1 MNSLNRRSAPA
12 GGRPWRR
19 VAMRRVRIVLA
30 GVISAPLVVF
40 GMAAP
45 ASALSATLR
54 SWPTASN
61 LNFAEGQVVAN
72 QVTYNGWAA
81 ADLIVD
87 VAGYYPTGTAYNPF
101 ALPGACRPRRRP
113 GHRGGRGRV
122 ERDRGGPGQSRV
134 HVRLPGQRDQLGT
147 LICGASPSCGRTG
160 AWSGNWVSRSSQVTH
175 SAVARVSRRRPRRAS
190 RFGIGLKQ
198 RRLWTPSPS
207 PSNHSRHTG
216 NTPRNHSSRQ
226 RAIRQPRLRRDL
238 KHPGPV
244 AGLSFV
250 ITQITA
256 GGQATCALLSSG
268 GVNCWGYSD
277 DGELGNGTTTD
288 SSAPV
293 EVTGLG

>member
-160 AWSGNWVSRSSQVTH
+160 AWSGNMV
-175 SAVARVSRRRPRRAS
+175 
-190 RFGIGLKQ
+190 
-198 RRLWTPSPS
+198 
-207 PSNHSRHTG
+207 
-216 NTPRNHSSRQ
+216 
-226 RAIRQPRLRRDL
+226 
-238 KHPGPV
+238 
-244 AGLSFV
+244 
-250 ITQITA
+250 
-256 GGQATCALLSSG
+256 
-268 GVNCWGYSD
+268 
-277 DGELGNGTTTD
+277 GELGQQ
-288 SSAPV
+288 V
-293 EVTGLG
+293 ITGHAQCGSESVQTASTAGFQVRHWSEATPTLDALALALKSQPPHGQHPSESFIEATGNQATASTP